1 MEGLM
6 SMPTLPSLPPLSSHS
21 PGPSSMGRSAGSLS
35 YLPHRS
41 VKLPSSTVLARSIA
55 MRESLCESRCK
66 AEQRAEEA
74 LTLKRAQKAR
84 VWRQRMGT
92 SPYGINLVAEGE
104 RIEEEQRVRQK
115 MADRKARKEERERE
129 AMRAKLVEQAWEEV
143 RAEKAAHRQRLI
155 NSSAAKEARAREEL
169 ARASAIGERMLSDPY
184 VRVREPTD
192 EVRAHRDAKWEE
204 RRQERRRDYEQRMAK
219 IAAQRE
225 ARRLAQERRKEERK
239 LKGAASAG
247 QLPLMPL

>member
-1 MEGLM
+1 MRVGFGWRAGGRCHVYC
-6 SMPTLPSLPPLSSHS
+6 TRDGA
-21 PGPSSMGRSAGSLS
+21 PGE
-35 YLPHRS
+35 
-41 VKLPSSTVLARSIA
+41 I
-55 MRESLCESRCK
+55 
-66 AEQRAEEA
+66 
-74 LTLKRAQKAR
+74 
-84 VWRQRMGT
+84 
-92 SPYGINLVAEGE
+92 
-104 RIEEEQRVRQK
+104 
-115 MADRKARKEERERE
+115 
-129 AMRAKLVEQAWEEV
+129 
-143 RAEKAAHRQRLI
+143 
-155 NSSAAKEARAREEL
+155 EEL